1 MTVSPAM
8 NLHALTA
15 DLATIKSSI
24 AGMVQKKG
32 FTNTAQPFAL
42 AEIMYTSM
50 HQGSSVLEADE
61 GL

>member
-1 MTVSPAM
+1 M